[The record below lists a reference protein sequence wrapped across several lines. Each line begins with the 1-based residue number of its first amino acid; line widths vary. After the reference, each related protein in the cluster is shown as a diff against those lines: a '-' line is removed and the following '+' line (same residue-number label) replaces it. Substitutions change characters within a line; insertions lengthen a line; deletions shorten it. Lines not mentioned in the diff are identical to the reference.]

1 MSPFAVI
8 GLFLST
14 FCFGSV
20 GGTAYAMGQGLSELA
35 TVLILCLINAAIVL
49 IWFGVFGAVNSRLS
63 GHLKSKRK
71 DIRNTNLT
79 GVLALA
85 GFSSVFGSFW
95 AVIAVYALNMKRI
108 PALISVTIGAV
119 SGGVLWSLGSLGIIW
134 VLPSPWILYV
144 VAMCVMAAIIVK
156 KIVENQ
162 ALVKEIMSDLIGGHK
177 VNEAGSESHTSSRT
191 KS

>member
-1 MSPFAVI
+1 MSPFTMI

-20 GGTAYAMGQGLSELA
+20 GGTAYAVGHGLSELA
-35 TVLILCLINAAIVL
+35 TVLILCLMNAAIVL
-49 IWFGVFGAVNSRLS
+49 IWFGVFGAVSSRLS

-71 DIRNTNLT
+71 DFRNMNLT
-79 GVLALA
+79 GVTALA
-85 GFSSVFGSFW
+85 GLSFVFGSLW

-119 SGGVLWSLGSLGIIW
+119 SGGALWSLGSLGIIW
-134 VLPSPWILYV
+134 FLPSPWILYV
-144 VAMCVMAAIIVK
+144 VAMCVMTAIIVK
-156 KIVENQ
+156 KIIENQ

-177 VNEAGSESHTSSRT
+177 VNEAGSESRSSSRT
-191 KS
+191 NS